1 MGPKETADAGGVG
14 VLSLS
19 DSSLLFPADGSY
31 H

>member
-1 MGPKETADAGGVG
+1 MAPKELSMLEGW